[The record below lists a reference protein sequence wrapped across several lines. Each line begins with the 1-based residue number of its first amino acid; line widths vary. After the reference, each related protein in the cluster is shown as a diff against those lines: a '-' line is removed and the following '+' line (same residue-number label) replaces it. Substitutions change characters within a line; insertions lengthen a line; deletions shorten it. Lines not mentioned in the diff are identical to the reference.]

1 LLAAS
6 GKLFFN
12 QKPIV
17 CDFFSKN
24 EFYFQVDE
32 SDGKVIISGHL
43 KSGSADFE
51 MKDCDFVCAGPPH
64 FFIKGI
70 SLKFISSDVTWLDIK
85 KAIGGELTPDDL
97 VEEPD
102 NPDAPKIIY
111 TKPEAKQST
120 TAKHD
125 PLPELVLK
133 DRTGAFADLWMNYG
147 HDQKVSFHELG
158 KTPFQRDPES
168 EAAWEKDLLET
179 GYQKKWVSTS
189 HYYCPMDKIGKSLAF
204 LLELGWKI
212 HDWQGNTLAQAG
224 KIDLEMQH
232 QAHAIRVKGKI
243 KFNHYDADLTQVAG
257 AFNKKEKFLKLGQ
270 GTVGL
275 LPDQWADAGM
285 QSLLEEGEIEG
296 TSLKIHSTKMGALAD
311 LWGNRDVKVDDTL
324 TNLQERLQNFKGI
337 TTTNPGIQFKGEL
350 RPYQQEGV
358 NWLSF
363 LFEYG
368 FHGILADD
376 MGLGKTVQVLA
387 FLSQL
392 QLLQPVLIVLP
403 TSLIFNWKKEIER
416 FLPGQT
422 VLVHHG
428 SQRSR
433 VFDVRPGM
441 LILTSYTTLRID
453 LPLFLSM
460 DFQCVILD
468 EAQVIKNAQTQTAQA
483 VCRLNAQFRL
493 SITGTPVEN
502 HLSELW
508 SHFHFLI
515 PELLGEHKEFDAELN
530 AGVADSRFLKKI
542 KKKIKPFILRRKKED
557 VAKDLPEKIEQ
568 TVWVEMAAPQRQVY
582 DEFLAGIR
590 GNLLKKVEIDGI
602 SHHRMEVLEAILR
615 LRQIC
620 CHPLLVSAHLD
631 ENQTA
636 TSSKLD
642 ILLQDLETILDEGR
656 KVLVYSQFT
665 SMLALI
671 GKELRSKGW
680 NFTYLDGS
688 TTNRERVVNQFQE
701 DPQVPIFLISL
712 KAGGIGLNL
721 TAADYV
727 LLFDPWW
734 NEAVE
739 NQAINRAHRI
749 GRKDT
754 VFAKRY
760 LAQESIEEKIM
771 ILKEHKRLLIEDIL
785 DDETGN
791 SCLTE
796 QDLNFLLS

>member
-1 LLAAS
+1 VATTY
-6 GKLFFN
+6 
-12 QKPIV
+12 P
-17 CDFFSKN
+17 
-24 EFYFQVDE
+24 
-32 SDGKVIISGHL
+32 
-43 KSGSADFE
+43 GSQ
-51 MKDCDFVCAGPPH
+51 
-64 FFIKGI
+64 FI
-70 SLKFISSDVTWLDIK
+70 
-85 KAIGGELTPDDL
+85 
-97 VEEPD
+97 
-102 NPDAPKIIY
+102 
-111 TKPEAKQST
+111 
-120 TAKHD
+120 
-125 PLPELVLK
+125 
-133 DRTGAFADLWMNYG
+133 
-147 HDQKVSFHELG
+147 
-158 KTPFQRDPES
+158 
-168 EAAWEKDLLET
+168 
-179 GYQKKWVSTS
+179 
-189 HYYCPMDKIGKSLAF
+189 
-204 LLELGWKI
+204 
-212 HDWQGNTLAQAG
+212 
-224 KIDLEMQH
+224 
-232 QAHAIRVKGKI
+232 
-243 KFNHYDADLTQVAG
+243 
-257 AFNKKEKFLKLGQ
+257 
-270 GTVGL
+270 
-275 LPDQWADAGM
+275 
-285 QSLLEEGEIEG
+285 
-296 TSLKIHSTKMGALAD
+296 
-311 LWGNRDVKVDDTL
+311 
-324 TNLQERLQNFKGI
+324 
-337 TTTNPGIQFKGEL
+337 GEL

-363 LFEYG
+363 LYEYG

-392 QLLQPVLIVLP
+392 QLSQPILIVLP

-416 FLPGQT
+416 FLPGQP
-422 VLVHHG
+422 VMVHHG
-428 SQRSR
+428 SLRPKAFDLRSSGT
-433 VFDVRPGM
+433 F
-441 LILTSYTTLRID
+441 ILTSYTTLRID
-453 LPLFLSM
+453 LPLFLSIEY
-460 DFQCVILD
+460 QGVILD

-483 VCRLNAQFRL
+483 VCRLNSQFRL

-515 PELLGEHKEFDAELN
+515 PELLGEHKEFEAELT
-530 AGVADSRFLKKI
+530 AGVADSRYLKKI
-542 KKKIKPFILRRKKED
+542 KRKIKPFILRRRKEE

-568 TVWVEMAAPQRQVY
+568 IVWVEMAASQRQVY

-590 GNLLKKVEIDGI
+590 GNLLKKVETDGI
-602 SHHRMEVLEAILR
+602 SRHRMEVLEAILR

-620 CHPLLVSAHLD
+620 CHPLLVSAHLA
-631 ENQTA
+631 ENQA
-636 TSSKLD
+636 IASSKLD

-671 GKELRSKGW
+671 GKELKNRGW
-680 NFTYLDGS
+680 NFAYLDGS
-688 TTNRERVVNQFQE
+688 TMNREKVVNQFQE

-749 GRKDT
+749 GRQDT

-760 LAQESIEEKIM
+760 LAQETIEEKIM

-796 QDLNFLLS
+796 QDLTFLLS